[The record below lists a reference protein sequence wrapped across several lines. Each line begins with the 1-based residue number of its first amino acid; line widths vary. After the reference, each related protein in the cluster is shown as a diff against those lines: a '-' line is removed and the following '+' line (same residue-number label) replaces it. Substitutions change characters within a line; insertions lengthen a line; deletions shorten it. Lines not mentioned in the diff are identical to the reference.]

1 MLIVGGAEVDDFEN
15 FEAQAAMEM
24 KQQSLDVCDLTV
36 GGSLSRTSSMRSNVG
51 VGGGSSESKSP
62 L

>member
-1 MLIVGGAEVDDFEN
+1 MDDFEN

-36 GGSLSRTSSMRSNVG
+36 GGGSLSRTSSMRSNVG
-51 VGGGSSESKSP
+51 PGAGSAESKSP
-62 L
+62 M